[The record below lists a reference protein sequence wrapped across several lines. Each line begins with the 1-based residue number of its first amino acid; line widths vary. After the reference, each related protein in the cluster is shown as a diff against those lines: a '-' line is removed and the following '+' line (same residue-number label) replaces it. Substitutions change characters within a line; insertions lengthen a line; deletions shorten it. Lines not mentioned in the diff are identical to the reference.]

1 MNLEVE
7 KVSLTFKR
15 VDEIFKEYG
24 LISHMLSDGGRTEYA
39 FTDRESVTRKKN
51 VATNVRPLM
60 NGGVRGYIY
69 VGYLEEYKFKHEA
82 PLGYKYLKSAREHV
96 KFNEMSEQEL
106 RALLEKV
113 IKYYK

>member
-1 MNLEVE
+1 M
-7 KVSLTFKR
+7 SLTFKM

-24 LISHMLSDGGRTEYA
+24 LESHMLGDGERTEYA
-39 FTDRESVTRKKN
+39 FSDRESVTGKKN

-69 VGYLEEYKFKHEA
+69 VGYLEEYKFRHEA
-82 PLGYKYLKSAREHV
+82 SLDYKYIKSAREHV
-96 KFNEMSEQEL
+96 KFNDMSEQEL
-106 RALLEKV
+106 RTLLERV